1 MDITNTKNINNDYLM
16 IILFVN
22 RIILSEKHCILG
34 WGELKTLAGYTYI
47 LLWTYIRNE
56 MVMVL

>member
-1 MDITNTKNINNDYLM
+1 MVGTVYTVY
-16 IILFVN
+16 
-22 RIILSEKHCILG
+22 ILG

-47 LLWTYIRNE
+47 LLWTCIRNE